1 MFGWGFGKYREIF
14 QVQAFR
20 LFWSGFTLS
29 VLGDAMSR
37 VALTWFVYESTGS
50 AEALGWLMLAYTG
63 PVIAGGLV
71 AGSLLD
77 RFDRRKVMLVDNLV
91 RGLAVASVPLLH
103 VLGLLQLWHIYLVA
117 AVYGSLMM
125 VSLAGGPALI
135 PSIVRKEQLA
145 TANALEM
152 LTFTLGG
159 VIGPVLAGL
168 LISYIGAPNVLVFDA
183 ISYGLFAL
191 ALARMRLSPDTAEAE
206 EAGTSQTGRPGYTLL
221 DVTRFTAR
229 NQVLLSTTIMFAAF
243 NLGQGFLFV
252 WLPVLSGNMP
262 GGGPELYGLLLGVW
276 AVGEV
281 VGSILAGSMTLSL
294 PLGTL
299 ICGSQ
304 VLSGLSLSVLLLDQ
318 SLWYAVPG
326 LMLLGLFSAPLTIW
340 AQTLRMQVIPANMR
354 GRTFALLRTLM
365 QSTPPIGGAI
375 AGLLLPVLGI
385 PAMIAASAA
394 LAGVPGLLGYGVAG
408 LRRAGAEEHTETHD
422 VPIPGDIDYAV
433 GE

>member
-1 MFGWGFGKYREIF
+1 MQGKYADIF
-14 QVQAFR
+14 RIQAFR

-37 VALTWFVYESTGS
+37 VALTWFVYETTGS
-50 AEALGWLMLAYTG
+50 AEALGWLMVAYTG
-63 PVIAGGLV
+63 PVIFGGLV

-77 RFDRRKVMLVDNLV
+77 RFDKRKVMLVDNLV
-91 RGLAVASVPLLH
+91 RGLAVALVPALNA
-103 VLGLLQLWHIYLVA
+103 LGMLQLWHVYMAA
-117 AVYGSLMM
+117 AVHGSLMM

-135 PSIVRKEQLA
+135 PSLVRKEQLA
-145 TANALEM
+145 TANALET

-159 VIGPVLAGL
+159 VLGPVLAGL
-168 LISYIGAPNVLVFDA
+168 LISWIGAPNVLIFDA
-183 ISYGLFAL
+183 LSYGVFAFAL
-191 ALARMRLSPDTAEAE
+191 TRMKLLADTAEVE
-206 EAGTSQTGRPGYTLL
+206 EAGQREAGESNYTLL
-221 DVTRFTAR
+221 GVTRFAAR
-229 NQVLLSTTIMFAAF
+229 NSVLLSTTIMFAAF

-252 WLPVLSGNMP
+252 WLPVLSDKMP
-262 GGGPELYGLLLGVW
+262 QGGPELYGVLLGAW

-281 VGSILAGSMTLSL
+281 VGSLLAGSLTLSL

-304 VLSGLSLSVLLLDQ
+304 VISGLSLGILLLGQ
-318 SLWYAVPG
+318 SVWYVVPG
-326 LMLLGLFSAPLTIW
+326 LVLLGLFSAPLTIW
-340 AQTLRMQVIPANMR
+340 AQTLRMQVIPARMR

-375 AGLLLPVLGI
+375 AGVLLPMFGI

-394 LAGVPGLLGYGVAG
+394 LAAVPGFLGYGVAG
-408 LRRAGAEEHTETHD
+408 LRRAGVSEPAVEHA
-422 VPIPGDIDYAV
+422 VPILGDIDHAV

>member
-1 MFGWGFGKYREIF
+1 VR
-14 QVQAFR
+14 AFR
-20 LFWSGFTLS
+20 LFWSGFTFS

-37 VALTWFVYESTGS
+37 VALTWFVYESTRS

-103 VLGLLQLWHIYLVA
+103 GLGLLQLWHIYVVA
-117 AVYGSLMM
+117 AIYGSLMM

-135 PSIVRKEQLA
+135 PSLVRKEHLP

-159 VIGPVLAGL
+159 VMGPMLAGL
-168 LISYIGAPNVLVFDA
+168 LISSIGAPNVLVFDA
-183 ISYGLFAL
+183 LSYGVFAL
-191 ALARMRLSPDTAEAE
+191 ALARIRLPDGTAEAVE
-206 EAGTSQTGRPGYTLL
+206 VSNAQVGRSKQSLW
-221 DVTRFTAR
+221 DVTRFAVGSR
-229 NQVLLSTTIMFAAF
+229 VLLSTTIMFAAF

-252 WLPVLSGNMP
+252 WLPVLSDQMP
-262 GGGPELYGLLLGVW
+262 GGGPELYGILLGVW

-281 VGSILAGSMTLSL
+281 VGSILAGSVTLSL

-304 VLSGLSLSVLLLDQ
+304 LLSGLSLGAMVLDQ
-318 SLWYAVPG
+318 SLWYVAPALV
-326 LMLLGLFSAPLTIW
+326 LLGLFSAPLTIW

-394 LAGVPGLLGYGVAG
+394 LAGVPGLLGYGVSELRSAG
-408 LRRAGAEEHTETHD
+408 DSGPNETAG
-422 VPIPGDIDYAV
+422 VPVPGDIDYAI